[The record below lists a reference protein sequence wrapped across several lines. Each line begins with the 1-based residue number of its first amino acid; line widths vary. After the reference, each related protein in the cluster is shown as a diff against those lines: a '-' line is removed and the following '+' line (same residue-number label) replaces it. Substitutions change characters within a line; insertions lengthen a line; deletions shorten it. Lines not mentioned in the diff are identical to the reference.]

1 MTLKNFKVMGILLL
15 LLAVFAVGGKKVSAA
30 VEDRDVQYTIGVVV
44 YNQNSPEMNMFMNYY
59 REYIQQ
65 GFPVKFYFSGS
76 INSAED
82 EINFI
87 RAMKLQGVSGIISFY
102 GQDIQKIVEACD
114 EEEMYYV
121 LGSGS
126 ISDEDYD
133 KVKTSPYFLGSVG
146 PDAKADYEA
155 GYNMADYFSNFVEY
169 FPRLMEGLKLTIIIA
184 IFGIL
189 LAVALGIIL
198 CIFSISNSRILQ
210 KIASVYI
217 TIIRGIPLMIL
228 ALFLYFGVIKNSLT
242 LVLAAIII
250 LGINASAYMAEI
262 FRAGIQAIDYG
273 QMEAARSLGLS
284 YFQTMRKIVLPQA
297 VKIMIPSLMN
307 QFISSLKDT
316 AILSAISVNELTM
329 TAKTIIAR
337 NYKAFELYSYAAIIY
352 IVLITALTWLSKKV
366 ERRLSYDKR

>member
-1 MTLKNFKVMGILLL
+1 
-15 LLAVFAVGGKKVSAA
+15 
-30 VEDRDVQYTIGVVV
+30 
-44 YNQNSPEMNMFMNYY
+44 
-59 REYIQQ
+59 
-65 GFPVKFYFSGS
+65 
-76 INSAED
+76 
-82 EINFI
+82 
-87 RAMKLQGVSGIISFY
+87 
-102 GQDIQKIVEACD
+102 
-114 EEEMYYV
+114 
-121 LGSGS
+121 
-126 ISDEDYD
+126 
-133 KVKTSPYFLGSVG
+133 
-146 PDAKADYEA
+146 
-155 GYNMADYFSNFVEY
+155 
-169 FPRLMEGLKLTIIIA
+169 
-184 IFGIL
+184 
-189 LAVALGIIL
+189 
-198 CIFSISNSRILQ
+198 
-210 KIASVYI
+210 
-217 TIIRGIPLMIL
+217 MIL

-297 VKIMIPSLMN
+297 VKIIDPRSLMN

-337 NYKAFELYSYAAIIY
+337 NYKAFELYSYAAIVY